1 MDAPRLPRLALMRL
15 VVSPII
21 PRAWVARACWCLGS
35 RRSSAGYTETGIVGK
50 THLDITTTV
59 LYQVYQVI
67 RMVVPCCAV
76 LSYAVTCRSVIRY
89 VASWLQVVVGESRGR
104 VHRECGRRCVLERPR
119 GNSTLARVRL
129 GTSRDGACPR
139 LRRFNGET

>member
-76 LSYAVTCRSVIRY
+76 ICCDVPFCDTIRGLLAAGGCWRIERKGAPRVRSTVRAGTATRQQYAGSCATGDKSGRSV
-89 VASWLQVVVGESRGR
+89 
-104 VHRECGRRCVLERPR
+104 P
-119 GNSTLARVRL
+119 
-129 GTSRDGACPR
+129 
-139 LRRFNGET
+139 